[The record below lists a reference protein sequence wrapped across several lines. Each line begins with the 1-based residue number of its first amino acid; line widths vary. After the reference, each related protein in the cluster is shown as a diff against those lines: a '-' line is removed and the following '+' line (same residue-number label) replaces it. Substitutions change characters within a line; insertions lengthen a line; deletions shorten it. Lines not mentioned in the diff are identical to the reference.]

1 MTTLEKIFG
10 GLIGLAVVVALV
22 SSKANTGQVAQDV
35 FGGTSQLFGTI
46 LSPVGATAVNPTGS

>member
-1 MTTLEKIFG
+1 MQSSFEKAFA

-22 SSKANTGQVAQDV
+22 SAKANTGQVANDV

-46 LSPVGATAVNPTGS
+46 LSPVGATTQQA